1 MSNTREIKVVIGHVN
16 LMGNMKDNA
25 IFVEKT
31 EHAVEWVSKIV
42 DSVGIVQVICLKDV
56 GVNRINIQKT

>member
-1 MSNTREIKVVIGHVN
+1 MIVHVN

-42 DSVGIVQVICLKDV
+42 DSVGIVQVIICLKDV